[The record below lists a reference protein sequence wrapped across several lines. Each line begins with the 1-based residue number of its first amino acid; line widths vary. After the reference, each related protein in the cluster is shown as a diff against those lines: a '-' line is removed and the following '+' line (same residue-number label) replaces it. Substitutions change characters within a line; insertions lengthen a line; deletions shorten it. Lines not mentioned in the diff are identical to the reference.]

1 VGVGRRMCGNGWFER
16 AKLPARGRR
25 NHTGPTA
32 SVYSGPT
39 RDASDDA
46 GATHLNAS
54 REGQRR

>member
-1 VGVGRRMCGNGWFER
+1 MCGNGWFER